1 MSFFY
6 LCIQYYLDNF
16 MKKLSASIPTVI
28 KNVKLQKKSKRKT
41 KRRDDDTPSSV
52 VVFQHNNL
60 IEARYSL
67 TLQEKRLILWLISKI
82 QPEEEDFKK
91 HKLSVQEFMNLMELK
106 GKANYKELQKIT
118 LGLMKKVLV
127 IKKPEEKT
135 LTQVNWI
142 NYAHYEEGTG
152 RIELAFSDVM
162 KPFLLHLKSQFT
174 AIEVTDLMQFKS
186 IHAIRIYEL
195 LKQYQDIGERILSI
209 DEIRECCGVQNK
221 LKQYGEFEKRL
232 LLISQREINE
242 KSDIKFDFE
251 RIKKGR
257 KIVAIKFILSKNK
270 AYELKNNIE
279 NQNQELKKKPP
290 LYDALKEFG
299 LSTRI
304 TNQMIKEYNEQTI
317 QDAIKAVDVQISKGI
332 VRNPKAMLLTAIKE
346 HWHPDRYKAR

>member
-1 MSFFY
+1 
-6 LCIQYYLDNF
+6 

-28 KNVKLQKKSKRKT
+28 RNAELQKKIKKT
-41 KRRDDDTPSSV
+41 KKRDDDTSSSV

-91 HKLSVQEFMNLMELK
+91 HELSVQEFMSLLELE

-209 DEIRECCGVQNK
+209 DEIRECCGVKDK
-221 LKQYGEFEKRL
+221 LRKYSDFEKKII
-232 LLISQREINE
+232 LISQREMKK

-251 RIKKGR
+251 RIKRGR
-257 KIVAIKFILSKNK
+257 KIIAIKFIVSKNK
-270 AYELKNNIE
+270 AYERKNNIE
-279 NQNQELKKKPP
+279 NQNQELKRKPP

-299 LSTRI
+299 LSTKI
-304 TNQMIKEYNEQTI
+304 TNQMIKEYSEQTI

-346 HWHPDRYKAR
+346 RWHPDKYKAS